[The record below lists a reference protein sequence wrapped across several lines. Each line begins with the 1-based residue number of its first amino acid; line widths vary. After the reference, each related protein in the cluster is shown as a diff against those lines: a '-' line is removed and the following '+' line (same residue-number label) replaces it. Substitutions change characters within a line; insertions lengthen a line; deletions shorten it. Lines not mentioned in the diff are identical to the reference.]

1 MTFHAPAP
9 AVPSL
14 GFSPVLCDATLGQS
28 RVVIGD
34 DNASNVAVLERLLRS
49 AGLQHLEGFT
59 DGRLAVDRCLESPP
73 DLLLLDLHM
82 PGLDGFGVLDGLH
95 AALPL
100 GAFLPVLVL
109 TADADAEVRQ
119 QALGA
124 GAKDFVTKP
133 FDPGEVVLR
142 VRNLLE
148 TRHLYARL
156 ERRTIQL
163 RAELDEQLARERRDA
178 EELERRA
185 RRVDDVLAEN
195 RLSMVFQPIVSLVDG
210 HLLGVEALAR
220 FHGEPSRP
228 PDEWF
233 AEAEAVGRGVEL
245 ELNAAALALQ
255 QLEALPPG
263 TYMSINAS
271 PRAAAV
277 PGLAALV
284 DGYPGDRI
292 VLELTEHTQVE
303 DYGALLAALEGPR
316 SQGVR
321 IAVDDTGAGYAGL
334 QHLLRLQPNV
344 LKLDLALT
352 RSIDTD
358 PARRALAAALVSF
371 AGEIDAVLVAEG
383 VESVS
388 ELRTLSALG
397 VSAAQ
402 GYHLARPGPLSAL
415 PTAYGEAFAAV
426 AG

>member
-1 MTFHAPAP
+1 MTGLDTCGGPAYLGLSP
-9 AVPSL
+9 AMPDV
-14 GFSPVLCDATLGQS
+14 TLRQS
-28 RVVIGD
+28 RVMIVD
-34 DNASNVAVLERLLRS
+34 DHPSNVAVLERLLRS
-49 AGLQHLEGFT
+49 AGLQRLEGLT
-59 DGRLAVDRCLESPP
+59 DGRAALDRCRESLP

-82 PGLDGFGVLDGLH
+82 PGLDGFGVMEGLR
-95 AALPL
+95 AALPP

-109 TADADAEVRQ
+109 TADGEAEVMQ

-124 GAKDFVTKP
+124 GAKDFLTKP
-133 FDPGEVVLR
+133 FDPTEVVLR

-148 TRHLYARL
+148 TRDLYARL
-156 ERRTIQL
+156 EHHNAQL

-178 EELERRA
+178 EDHERRA
-185 RRVDDVLAEN
+185 RRVDQVLVEH

-220 FHGEPSRP
+220 FDTEPRRP

-245 ELNAAALALQ
+245 ELNAAALALE
-255 QLEALPPG
+255 QLESLPPG
-263 TYMSINAS
+263 TYMSVNTS
-271 PRAAAV
+271 PLAAAV
-277 PGLAALV
+277 PSLAALV
-284 DGYPGDRI
+284 GGYPGERI
-292 VLELTEHTQVE
+292 VLELTEHTRVQ
-303 DYGALLAALEGPR
+303 DYEALLAALDGHR
-316 SQGVR
+316 SHGVR

-352 RSIDTD
+352 RDIDAD
-358 PARRALAAALVSF
+358 PARRALASALVTF

-397 VSAAQ
+397 ISAAQ
-402 GYHLARPGPLSAL
+402 GYHLGRPGPLSAL
-415 PTAYGEAFAAV
+415 HDGYEDAFAGV
-426 AG
+426 GG